1 MCILQ
6 NLGDMGGELPN
17 LQCDSCDMVFSIIWN
32 RNLIYDQPE
41 YCPFCGDEVEEI
53 IWEEEDE

>member
-6 NLGDMGGELPN
+6 NLGNMGNDTPH
-17 LQCDSCDMVFSIIWN
+17 LQCDGCDMVFSIYWT

-41 YCPFCGDEVEEI
+41 YCPFCGDEIEEI
-53 IWEEEDE
+53 IWDEKDE